1 MENQTNKSVQ
11 PINHFHK
18 RTTRTRINFNPA
30 TARKTRIKNED
41 MPKQSL
47 IRNLANSA
55 PREP

>member
-30 TARKTRIKNED
+30 TAKKNKYEERGNTETVVY
-41 MPKQSL
+41 QIACQLRST
-47 IRNLANSA
+47 
-55 PREP
+55 

>member
-30 TARKTRIKNED
+30 TARKTSIKKEE
-41 MPKQSL
+41 MPKQSF
-47 IRNLANSA
+47 IR
-55 PREP
+55 

>member
-30 TARKTRIKNED
+30 TARKTSMKKEEI
-41 MPKQSL
+41 PKQSF
-47 IRNLANSA
+47 IR
-55 PREP
+55 